1 MKNKKVILA
10 LMIILVIVAI
20 AILVI
25 INNIKK
31 QPTTDNTTPSNEVHM
46 KTDEQINSEDIE
58 KLKSMSEKERI
69 RFYVSKYISYI
80 ETNEYEKAYALL
92 YDDFKANYFPT
103 VQDFKNYVKNKYPDI
118 ITMNNSSIKREGKY
132 YILTMTFADMIED
145 KKNFAQKFIVVENNY
160 NDFVLSFQ
168 AE

>member
-1 MKNKKVILA
+1 MKNKKVILV

-20 AILVI
+20 AISVI
-25 INNIKK
+25 ITNMKK
-31 QPTTDNTTPSNEVHM
+31 QPITNNAASSNEVHM
-46 KTDEQINSEDIE
+46 KTDEQINAEEIE
-58 KLKSMSEKERI
+58 ELKSMTEKERI

-92 YDDFKANYFPT
+92 NDDFKANYFPT
-103 VQDFKNYVKNKYPDI
+103 VQDFKNYTKNKYPDI
-118 ITMNNSSIKREGKY
+118 ITMNNSSIQREGKY
-132 YILTMTFADMIED
+132 YILTITFADMIED
-145 KKNFAQKFIVVENNY
+145 KKNFAQKFIIVENNY

>member
-1 MKNKKVILA
+1 MKNKKVILV
-10 LMIILVIVAI
+10 LIFVLVIIAI
-20 AILVI
+20 AISVI
-25 INNIKK
+25 INNMKK
-31 QPTTDNTTPSNEVHM
+31 QSTTNNAASSNEVHM
-46 KTDEQINSEDIE
+46 KTDEQINAEDIE
-58 KLKSMSEKERI
+58 ELKSMTEKERI

-103 VQDFKNYVKNKYPDI
+103 IEDFKEYTKSKYPDI